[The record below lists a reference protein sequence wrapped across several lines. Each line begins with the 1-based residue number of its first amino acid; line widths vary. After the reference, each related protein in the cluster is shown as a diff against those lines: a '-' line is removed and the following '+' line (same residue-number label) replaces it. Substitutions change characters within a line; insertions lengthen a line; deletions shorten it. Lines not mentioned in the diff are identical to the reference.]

1 LTSTQAHSPTATAPS
16 FRFPSGFLWGA
27 ATSAHQVEG
36 GNRAN
41 DWWAFEEAGKLPF
54 RSGDACRHYLLFEQD
69 FDLARAWGHNAHR
82 FSIEWSRIEPRQ
94 GAWDLAAVDHYR
106 AVIEALRTR
115 GMEPVVTLHHFT
127 NPVWF
132 AEAGGWLVRRNV
144 THFAR
149 YVEFVAGELG
159 DRVRWWITI
168 NEPTVYA
175 KNAFV
180 TGDWPPCRRGD
191 WAAAWRAIRNMG
203 RAHRLAYD
211 ILHRQRGDALVG
223 FAHSAPLVAPRQP
236 AGAMDR
242 MAALLRD
249 LFLNRVPL
257 RLMAGRSGRR
267 LDFFGL
273 NYYCRTLV
281 HWQPRGTA
289 ALFGADWLADDQG
302 EPRAFSD
309 LGWEIHPAGLKR
321 QLARFAR
328 YGVPVLITENGLAT
342 TDEERRLGFLRDH
355 LGSLAAAVAEGIPV
369 AGYLYWSLMDNFEW
383 TSGTAPRFGLAATDF
398 ATQERIPRPAA
409 AYFAEVC
416 RRNAL
421 PDGLAT
427 ERVPEDSARDAAS
440 RSAPQVDQVESAG
453 RVGQ

>member
-1 LTSTQAHSPTATAPS
+1 LTSTQAHSPTATEPA
-16 FRFPSGFLWGA
+16 FRFPPGFLWGA
-27 ATSAHQVEG
+27 ATAAHQVEG

-54 RSGDACRHYLLFEQD
+54 RSGDACRHYELFEQD

-82 FSIEWSRIEPRQ
+82 FSIEWSRIEPRP
-94 GAWDLAAVDHYR
+94 GAWDLAALDHYR
-106 AVIEALRTR
+106 EVIEALRAR

-127 NPVWF
+127 NPAWF
-132 AEAGGWLVRRNV
+132 ADAGGWLVRRNAL
-144 THFAR
+144 HFAR
-149 YVEFVAGELG
+149 YVEFVAGRLG
-159 DRVRWWITI
+159 DRVRWWLTI

-180 TGDWPPCRRGD
+180 AGNWPPCRRGD
-191 WAAAWRAIRNMG
+191 WAAAWRAMRNMG

-211 ILHRQRGDALVG
+211 ILHRHRGDALVG
-223 FAHSAPLVAPRQP
+223 FAHSAPLVVPRQP

-249 LFLNRVPL
+249 LFLNRVPV

-309 LGWEIHPAGLKR
+309 IGWEIYPAGLKR

-328 YGVPVLITENGLAT
+328 SGAPVLITENGLAT
-342 TDEERRLGFLRDH
+342 TDEALRLAFLRDH
-355 LGSLAAAVAEGIPV
+355 LRALAAAVAEGIPV

-383 TSGTAPRFGLAATDF
+383 SSGTAPRFGLAATDF
-398 ATQERIPRPAA
+398 ATQERTPRPAA
-409 AYFAEVC
+409 RYFAEIC
-416 RRNAL
+416 KANAL
-421 PDGLAT
+421 PYESIA
-427 ERVPEDSARDAAS
+427 ERGPEDTAVPRDARKNRFRNRAQ
-440 RSAPQVDQVESAG
+440 P
-453 RVGQ
+453 